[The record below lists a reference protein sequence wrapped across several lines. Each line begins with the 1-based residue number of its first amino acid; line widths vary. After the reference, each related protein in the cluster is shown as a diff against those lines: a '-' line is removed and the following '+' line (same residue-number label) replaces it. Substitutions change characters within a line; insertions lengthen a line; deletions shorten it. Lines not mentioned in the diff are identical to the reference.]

1 MIPRILHYVW
11 VGGRPLP
18 EKTRINIETWR
29 RFCPDFEIRGWT
41 DDTVSFE
48 HPYLARCRAL
58 GNWANASNY
67 LRLVKLLAHGGVYLD
82 TDIMLRRPLAPMLRN
97 GCFLGFQVEA
107 QENDWI
113 NNAVFGAEPGHWFV
127 ELCRQRLL
135 EAFDGSEP
143 ANFSSPRL
151 VTRLLIEKGLA
162 RYDDRGVSVGDVRI
176 YPRPVFYPYSWR
188 EEFTLAAIKPET
200 TAVHFWEK
208 SWHADPAAT
217 PAESASRTALERLEL
232 KHHRLIRDAVL
243 AVKPRRARGRR
254 WRGLVDWLH
263 RLVTPSART
272 AGRLGLV
279 LAAIFAA
286 QAASAAN
293 SRDRLAPGPPP
304 PVPTVLERR

>member
-18 EKTRINIETWR
+18 EKTRINIETWS
-29 RFCPDFEIRGWT
+29 RFCPDFEIKSWT
-41 DDTVSFE
+41 DDNVSFA

-82 TDIMLRRPLAPMLRN
+82 TDIMLRRPLTPMLRDR
-97 GCFLGFQVEA
+97 CFLGFQVEV
-107 QENDWI
+107 QENDWV

-135 EAFDGSEP
+135 EAHDGSEP

-151 VTRLLIEKGLA
+151 VTRLLIERGLTA
-162 RYDDRGVSVGDVRI
+162 YRAGGVTVGDVHV

-200 TAVHFWEK
+200 TTVHFWEK
-208 SWHADPAAT
+208 SWHTEPGASP
-217 PAESASRTALERLEL
+217 ESAPRTALERLEL

-243 AVKPRRARGRR
+243 AVKPLRERGGRL
-254 WRGLVDWLH
+254 RGLVDRLH
-263 RLVTPSART
+263 RLVSPGAR
-272 AGRLGLV
+272 AVGRFGLV
-279 LAAIFAA
+279 VAALWMA
-286 QAASAAN
+286 
-293 SRDRLAPGPPP
+293 R
-304 PVPTVLERR
+304 